1 MHPKCVDEAI
11 DVAVAIRKLAES
23 VNSDI
28 TRIWLN
34 SSISGDFLASK
45 YKYKKKQKQTL
56 LLWLLLLLLLLLI
69 SRKLHFLGKILFHW
83 VK

>member
-11 DVAVAIRKLAES
+11 DVAVAIRTLPES

-28 TRIWLN
+28 NKIWLN
-34 SSISGDFLASK
+34 SLTFGDFLASK

-69 SRKLHFLGKILFHW
+69 SEKLHFLAKILGL
-83 VK
+83 